1 VTAGIQR
8 SVISVWHLPSRALFI
23 RALFIRALFI
33 RALFIRILFIRILL
47 IALNLA
53 AVTFFLLTYSRHGV
67 GFGPYRIDLD
77 VYRLGSQAWLRHQ
90 PLYGVMLT
98 TSIGSRLPF
107 TYPPFAAV
115 LLSPL
120 ALVPFKVA
128 TTVLT
133 LITIAL
139 TAVVLRLFLRSVA
152 GPRAGS
158 WLVVGCLLPPA
169 LFLEPVCNT
178 LNYGQVN
185 VLLVAL
191 VTLDC
196 LPATTRWPRGVL
208 TGLAAAVKLTP
219 VAFVLFLLMRR
230 GWRAAGTAVASFAV
244 CIAVGFLLAPADSA
258 RYWTSAIF
266 LVGRPTNAAYT
277 ANQCILAVLARA
289 GLGPTTTAATVVW
302 LALSAVVVLLTVCG
316 MRRALAGSRDAWALS
331 LNAFA
336 ILLISPISWSHH
348 WVWAETGLLVM
359 AVLGWRHRNP
369 AWLAIAVAGLVDL
382 AVAPQWLFP
391 SGGHG
396 WAWWQQV
403 VGSSYVILAVVILS
417 MALLPGAL
425 SRTREAGGDLRSQRR
440 TVLYFQDLCASFAKP
455 SGVRFRELARSGPGV
470 ITVASSENSS
480 VRPSG
485 LKSRSGPKSAAN
497 SARSALNSRIPR

>member
-1 VTAGIQR
+1 VTVSVQR
-8 SVISVWHLPSRALFI
+8 PAISIRHLSSRA
-23 RALFIRALFI
+23 
-33 RALFIRILFIRILL
+33 LFIRILL

-53 AVTFFLLTYSRHGV
+53 AVAFFLLSYSRSGASI
-67 GFGPYRIDLD
+67 GPYRIDLD
-77 VYRLGSQAWLRHQ
+77 VYRLGSEAWLRHQ
-90 PLYGVMLT
+90 PLYGVLLT
-98 TSIGSRLPF
+98 TSGGSRLPF

-120 ALVPFKVA
+120 ALIPMKAA
-128 TTVLT
+128 TTVFT

-139 TAVVLRLFLRSVA
+139 AAVVLRLFLRSVA

-158 WLVVGCLLPPA
+158 WLAVGCLLPVA
-169 LFLEPVCNT
+169 LFLEPTRNT

-185 VLLVAL
+185 VLLMAL

-196 LPATTRWPRGVL
+196 LPTTTRWPRGVL
-208 TGLAAAVKLTP
+208 TGLAAAAKLTP
-219 VAFVLFLLMRR
+219 AAFVLFLLMRR
-230 GWRAAGTAVASFAV
+230 SWRAAGTAVASFAV
-244 CIAVGFLLAPADSA
+244 CTGVGFLLAPADSA

-289 GLGPTTTAATVVW
+289 GLGPTTTIATVVW
-302 LALSAVVVLLTVCG
+302 LALSAIVVLATVCA
-316 MRRALAGSRDAWALS
+316 MRRAPATSQDSWALS

-348 WVWAETGLLVM
+348 WVWAEPGLLVM
-359 AVLGWRHRNP
+359 AVLGWRYRNP
-369 AWLAIAVAGLVDL
+369 AWLATAAVGLVAL

-417 MALLPGAL
+417 IALLPDKPA
-425 SRTREAGGDLRSQRR
+425 AQRL
-440 TVLYFQDLCASFAKP
+440 TVVTPGSF
-455 SGVRFRELARSGPGV
+455 ELELPMR
-470 ITVASSENSS
+470 
-480 VRPSG
+480 
-485 LKSRSGPKSAAN
+485 
-497 SARSALNSRIPR
+497 

>member
-1 VTAGIQR
+1 V
-8 SVISVWHLPSRALFI
+8 S
-23 RALFIRALFI
+23 
-33 RALFIRILFIRILL
+33 IRILL

-53 AVTFFLLTYSRHGV
+53 AVMFFLLAYSRHGV
-67 GFGPYRIDLD
+67 SLGPYRIDLD

-90 PLYGVMLT
+90 PLYGVLLT
-98 TSIGSRLPF
+98 TSGGSRLPF

-115 LLSPL
+115 LLAPL
-120 ALVPFKVA
+120 ALVPVTVA
-128 TTVLT
+128 TTVFT

-158 WLVVGCLLPPA
+158 WLVVGCLLPVA
-169 LFLEPVCNT
+169 LFLEPVRNT

-185 VLLVAL
+185 VLLMAL

-208 TGLAAAVKLTP
+208 TGLAAATKLTP
-219 VAFVLFLLMRR
+219 AGFVLFLLMRR
-230 GWRAAGTAVASFAV
+230 GRRAAGTAVASFAV
-244 CIAVGFLLAPADSA
+244 CTAFGFLLAPADSA

-266 LVGRPTNAAYT
+266 QVGRPTNAAYS

-289 GLGPTTTAATVVW
+289 GLGPTTTTATAVW

-316 MRRALAGSRDAWALS
+316 MRRAFARSDDAGTHDAGTHDAGTHDAGTHDARSRDAWALS

-348 WVWAETGLLVM
+348 WVWAEMGLLVM
-359 AVLGWRHRNP
+359 AVLGWRYRNL
-369 AWLAIAVAGLVDL
+369 AWLAAAAAGLADL

-403 VGSSYVILAVVILS
+403 VGSSYVILAVVVLS
-417 MALLPGAL
+417 LGLLPGAL
-425 SRTREAGGDLRSQRR
+425 SRTGEAEGGDLRAQGDSAGITGR
-440 TVLYFQDLCASFAKP
+440 
-455 SGVRFRELARSGPGV
+455 ARPV
-470 ITVASSENSS
+470 EV
-480 VRPSG
+480 
-485 LKSRSGPKSAAN
+485 
-497 SARSALNSRIPR
+497 